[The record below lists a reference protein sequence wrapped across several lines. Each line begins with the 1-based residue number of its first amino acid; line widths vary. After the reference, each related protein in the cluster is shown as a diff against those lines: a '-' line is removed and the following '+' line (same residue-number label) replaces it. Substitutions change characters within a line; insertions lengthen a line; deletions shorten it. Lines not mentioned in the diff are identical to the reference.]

1 MRSYTKE
8 EIIAMNFWYE
18 LDYNTFSYFEGL
30 TSRDNIQYCNVSP
43 AVKTSLDLIR
53 VKPVIDGK
61 PLYEVYREYN
71 DLIDYIHFKEELDK
85 PVYKPV
91 KDAVDLISGLILS
104 FIHRNFVSNRS
115 VEQRVFE
122 LFGQGTLF
130 DNLLNHQRKPRRPPE
145 FRIHRID
152 GGTGSFYEWHMFIRI
167 AEILQLPKNH
177 KHVSSRWL
185 DIDRYIG
192 LAADINNLMQ
202 PAPSDENGTD
212 PENPFIDGSVLITMQ
227 NKWTNL
233 DFQQIDDELKNLL

>member
-18 LDYNTFSYFEGL
+18 LDYNTFSYFERL

-61 PLYEVYREYN
+61 SLYEVYREYN

-122 LFGQGTLF
+122 LFGQGTL
-130 DNLLNHQRKPRRPPE
+130 
-145 FRIHRID
+145 
-152 GGTGSFYEWHMFIRI
+152 
-167 AEILQLPKNH
+167 
-177 KHVSSRWL
+177 
-185 DIDRYIG
+185 
-192 LAADINNLMQ
+192 
-202 PAPSDENGTD
+202 
-212 PENPFIDGSVLITMQ
+212 
-227 NKWTNL
+227 
-233 DFQQIDDELKNLL
+233 